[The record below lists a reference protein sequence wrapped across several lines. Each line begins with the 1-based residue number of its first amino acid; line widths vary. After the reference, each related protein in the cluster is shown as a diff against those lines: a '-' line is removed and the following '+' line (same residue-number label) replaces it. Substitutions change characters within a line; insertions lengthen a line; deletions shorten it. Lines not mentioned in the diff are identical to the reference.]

1 MSEVSPII
9 AQISTKVDALAGKL
23 QEVRDEKKAIEKEL
37 GNLSNKL
44 TGQQNEIADLKEQ
57 NKLLKMAGS
66 INGTSENNAE
76 MKWKINELV
85 KEIDKC
91 MALLN
96 R

>member
-9 AQISTKVDALAGKL
+9 AQISNKVDALAGKL
-23 QEVRDEKKAIEKEL
+23 QEVRDEKRAIEKEL

-44 TGQQNEIADLKEQ
+44 TEQQNEIFELKEA
-57 NKLLKMAGS
+57 NRLLKMAGS